1 MKTGFVDFHSHGCWG
16 IDDGVQ
22 TKDEAVLFL
31 QTAQSTGI
39 KTIFCTPHMIPQGK
53 YDVSIETITRAVEEL
68 SELALS
74 LGLDLEIREGSELYL
89 NEYAVDRISSRRFV
103 LLEGVDGLLVEFSR
117 SGADWREIND
127 RLYEISLVVDTIVI
141 AHPERYFRDENEMFQ
156 IVDGWLGNGYL
167 LQLNSTS
174 LLGAHGENN
183 HRNAWSLLEAG
194 KVHLVASDAHA
205 GEGRRTCRLD
215 DVYAVVEKKLGKN
228 RANQLFFTNPQE
240 VLARH
245 KPDPVFAKP
254 SLMKHVKRWISRI

>member
-53 YDVSIETITRAVEEL
+53 YDASIETIRRAVDEL
-68 SELALS
+68 RELALS
-74 LGLDLEIREGSELYL
+74 LGLDVEIRGGSELYL
-89 NEYAVDRISSRRFV
+89 NEFAVDRISNQRFV

-117 SGADWREIND
+117 SGADWREINE

-141 AHPERYFRDENEMFQ
+141 AHPERYFRDPNEMFRV
-156 IVDGWLGNGYL
+156 VDEWLGNGYL

-183 HRNAWSLLEAG
+183 FRNAWNLLESG

-215 DVYAVVEKKLGKN
+215 DVYAVVLKRLGKN
-228 RANQLFFTNPQE
+228 RTHQLFFTNPQE
-240 VLARH
+240 VLARR
-245 KPDPVFAKP
+245 KPDPVIAKR
-254 SLMKHVKRWISRI
+254 SLTKHIKRWISRI